1 MAAANGR
8 EVRGFKERPVNAD
21 NIRGYVFFM
30 RKKIPIKD
38 LEVGMYVCGF
48 EESWLR
54 TPFLWHR
61 FTVRDEKQIRKMKD
75 YGLTHVYID
84 VERGTN
90 PEPHASGLE
99 APVVEQEGF
108 TPASMTQEQVK
119 RYARLKDGLLQ
130 IERGTLLRGSRVN
143 FSLYMKNG
151 IQIWPLAEYE
161 NRDIEI
167 DGSILG
173 AEGEIL
179 IDRKDMK
186 RYRAYLEELMKV
198 ETPGLPAREIKNR
211 VIKENTKMLI
221 KELLSEP
228 RSGNTVRQCKEAV
241 EEIINAVKD
250 SGGLVSGLLTI
261 NKHDYYTYTHSVEVS
276 VLSVGLASAM
286 GLDRDRELFSVGIGS
301 LLHDIGKSAVPTE
314 ILNKPARLSE
324 EEFSIMKEH
333 VMRGKG
339 LIDLYEDIPRDA
351 VPALLEHHE
360 RMSGRGYPLG
370 LKGDAI
376 HVSGRIVAI
385 SDVYDAVT
393 TNRAYRAALTPFQ
406 ALMLMKEEKGN
417 YDKAIF
423 ETFVKMLGNQVEAA
437 QMQTGGAIPG
447 AGGRGPGIAAGL

>member
-1 MAAANGR
+1 
-8 EVRGFKERPVNAD
+8 
-21 NIRGYVFFM
+21 M
-30 RKKIPIKD
+30 RKKIPVED
-38 LEVGMYVCGF
+38 LRPGMYVNGF
-48 EESWLR
+48 EEPWLR

-61 FTVRDEKQIRKMKD
+61 FTVRNENQIRKMRD

-84 VERGTN
+84 PGKGREVDRPAAEEEMRIQGEKAY
-90 PEPHASGLE
+90 P
-99 APVVEQEGF
+99 
-108 TPASMTQEQVK
+108 PASMTQEQVK
-119 RYARLKDGLLQ
+119 RYVRLKDSLLQ
-130 IERGTLLRGSRVN
+130 IERETLLKGSYIN
-143 FSLYMKNG
+143 FSLYIKNG
-151 IQIWPLAEYE
+151 IQIRPLAQCDKRE
-161 NRDIEI
+161 IEI

-173 AEGEIL
+173 AEGEML
-179 IDRKDMK
+179 IDQKDMK
-186 RYRAYLEELMKV
+186 KYRAYLEGLIKV
-198 ETPGLPAREIKNR
+198 ETPGLPAREIRNR
-211 VIKENTKMLI
+211 VIKANTKMLI

-286 GLDRDRELFSVGIGS
+286 GLDRDRELFSIGIGS

-324 EEFSIMKEH
+324 QEFSIMKQH
-333 VMRGKG
+333 VIRGKS
-339 LIDLYEDIPRDA
+339 LIDLYEDIPADA
-351 VPALLEHHE
+351 LPSLLEHHE

-370 LKGDAI
+370 LKGDDI

-393 TNRAYRAALTPFQ
+393 TDRAYRRALTPFQ
-406 ALMLMKEEKGN
+406 SLMLMKEEKGN

-423 ETFVKMLGNQVEAA
+423 ETFVKMLGNQVGSFKLGEAVS
-437 QMQTGGAIPG
+437 QEGEP
-447 AGGRGPGIAAGL
+447 GPGVAAGP